1 MSYSYRAILAD
12 YSATALFR
20 RRAPAG
26 QAAGH
31 GTDIASGDTPH
42 YSAVIADDHQIVRA
56 GLRAAIETPGLV
68 EPLGVRVVAEAGD
81 GVEAITAV
89 RQHRPHLL
97 LLDVSM
103 PKAGGVEVVGEVKR
117 WSPATKIAVFTGVTA
132 PGLVGSLINSG
143 IDGLFSKAAPN
154 EYMYEKLPVILR
166 GGRAIAQS
174 FLDILEREPQ
184 QEILT
189 DRERQTLNCI
199 VRGQSNKEIATTLG
213 ISIKTVDKHRTS
225 LMQKLHVNSVAQ
237 LLARA
242 VKDGLIDPAKEL

>member
-1 MSYSYRAILAD
+1 MPYSFRA
-12 YSATALFR
+12 
-20 RRAPAG
+20 APAG
-26 QAAGH
+26 YSASAHFLRRTPATHARGH
-31 GTDIASGDTPH
+31 NDDMATATSPH
-42 YSAVIADDHQIVRA
+42 YSAIIADDHQIVRA
-56 GLRAAIETPGLV
+56 GLKAAMETPGLV
-68 EPLGVRVVAEAGD
+68 ETSGIKVVAEAGD
-81 GVEAITAV
+81 GVEAIAAV

-117 WSPATKIAVFTGVTA
+117 WSPATRIAVFTGVTA
-132 PGLVGSLINSG
+132 PGLVGSLINAG

-166 GGRAIAQS
+166 GGKAIAQS
-174 FLDILEREPQ
+174 FLDILEREPR

-199 VRGQSNKEIATTLG
+199 VRGQSNKEIAATLG